1 MSSNNSGSSRTQLI
15 PAKVL
20 ATSPLDTSTTTSN
33 SVSDTTQESSGNG
46 DLVNGMNVSVGG
58 SGPAHQPNK
67 NALNDR

>member
-15 PAKVL
+15 PAVL